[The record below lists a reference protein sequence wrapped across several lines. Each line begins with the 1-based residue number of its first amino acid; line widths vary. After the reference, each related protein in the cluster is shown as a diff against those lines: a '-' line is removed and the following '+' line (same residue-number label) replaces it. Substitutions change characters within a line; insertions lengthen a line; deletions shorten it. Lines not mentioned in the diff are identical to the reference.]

1 MQQETWTKCPARQRR
16 GNRETAAGRIL
27 LFGSR
32 RLVVETL
39 RFCQQIWEGR
49 INIGF
54 RSIDRL
60 GLTRFELAAGSRG
73 SRPRHAQDS
82 RPNRRFLCDAAVTME
97 AHCRLEIGKQWNL
110 EECDAVHVLLPHA
123 VQKRRG
129 FGPAECISR
138 SHLLGFSGIPF
149 PYYLPVHRWP
159 LEGPRSRDMSVKGG

>member
-1 MQQETWTKCPARQRR
+1 MDGNGEGRRETWTKYPARQRR

-27 LFGSR
+27 LFDSC

-39 RFCQQIWEGR
+39 RLCQQIWEGR

-60 GLTRFELAAGSRG
+60 GLTRFGTRG
-73 SRPRHAQDS
+73 WVTRITAPRHARDS

-97 AHCRLEIGKQWNL
+97 AHCRLEIVKQWNL

-123 VQKRRG
+123 VQKRCG
-129 FGPAECISR
+129 FGPVECISR
-138 SHLLGFSGIPF
+138 SHLLGLSEIPF
-149 PYYLPVHRWP
+149 PNCLPVHRWP
-159 LEGPRSRDMSVKGG
+159 LEGP